1 MRKCQTTSNYVS
13 LNRFLFHSGV
23 PNEQKGVGSHCPLMT
38 LTSASEASPTLI
50 LDEISSRLGY
60 ITCSQ
65 VVSVNLL
72 MVSEKEN

>member
-1 MRKCQTTSNYVS
+1 
-13 LNRFLFHSGV
+13 
-23 PNEQKGVGSHCPLMT
+23 MT

-50 LDEISSRLGY
+50 LEEISSRLGN